1 MLCKEVDTRVVM
13 APYDLTFLKI
23 AAGELHGL
31 GEFVGSRWHVD
42 HPNVSVALGI
52 EIARLIAAIDGP
64 ADDVDVGFVLTLR
77 LYLFGL
83 LALRGILVAPALL
96 NIFQSCG
103 AQKCYALAVGR
114 PNRSRRTLR

>member
-31 GEFVGSRWHVD
+31 GEFVGSRWPVD

-52 EIARLIAAIDGP
+52 EVARLIAAIDGP
-64 ADDVDVGFVLTLR
+64 ADDVGVGFVLTLR
-77 LYLFGL
+77 LSVFGL
-83 LALRGILVAPALL
+83 LALRGVLVAPDVL
-96 NIFQSCG
+96 NIFQPLG
-103 AQKCYALAVGR
+103 AHK
-114 PNRSRRTLR
+114 